1 MILAIV
7 ILAWLLINTL
17 ATLIIICVDGGTPS
31 KRVSDW
37 LGIGISCVFSSLT
50 VLFVVQ
56 PIYSLITK
64 IIKRRRLSNG
74 TGKSM

>member
-1 MILAIV
+1 MIVAIV

-37 LGIGISCVFSSLT
+37 LGIVISCVFSPL
-50 VLFVVQ
+50 VMMFVVQ
-56 PIYSLITK
+56 PAYMWIANM
-64 IIKRRRLSNG
+64 KRKKR
-74 TGKSM
+74 KKHE

>member
-1 MILAIV
+1 MIIAVI

-37 LGIGISCVFSSLT
+37 LGIGISCAFSPLT
-50 VLFVVQ
+50 MIFIAQ
-56 PIYSLITK
+56 PIYSWVTK
-64 IIKRRRLSNG
+64 IRKRRRLRNG
-74 TGKSM
+74 TSKNM